1 MKQTQPRNT
10 GSNRK
15 MLNNLPMIKSVNG
28 RSIAR
33 NSQCLS
39 PLTNMRA
46 QAMVSPKIRR
56 SILSPVVSKTSNKK
70 MYNIKVTS
78 TPLHQSEFKQA
89 LNKNFHTNPT
99 EICETS
105 TKPESREDANIK
117 KLEILGLSEEWK
129 AIFTGYLIEDKL
141 G

>member
-10 GSNRK
+10 ASKRNA
-15 MLNNLPMIKSVNG
+15 LSNLPLIKSVNG

-46 QAMVSPKIRR
+46 QAMISPKIRR
-56 SILSPVVSKTSNKK
+56 SILSPVANKSTTK
-70 MYNIKVTS
+70 KQSMYNVV
-78 TPLHQSEFKQA
+78 PMQQSEFKQA
-89 LNKNFHTNPT
+89 LNKNFQTNPT
-99 EICETS
+99 QECETS
-105 TKPESREDANIK
+105 TKPDSREDSNLK
-117 KLEILGLSEEWK
+117 KLDILGLSEEWK
-129 AIFTGYLIEDKL
+129 AVFTGYLIEDKL